1 MQRAGSMHV
10 CAACGVRDLSKAYKL
25 VRLAEADDH
34 GDGSNHWIK
43 VDPAAGDAVR
53 RREAVRLYSEAGV
66 AALLAGGSDA
76 GGGNGD
82 STGDGDGGV
91 GPDVELAYA
100 DFLNQYEHD
109 GTCYHVIPNAVV
121 DEHEGSVNMCPACH
135 AAFVKGAAAQRY
147 AHETPGDLRKAHS
160 VERGPSAAHA
170 APGYYA
176 KNAPPNSVARGD
188 DYGRYDAARR
198 HGVVLDDVSILE
210 QLVLAKARCHQVRHP
225 PLPLAGCGL
234 ACATRQERALHHTP
248 RHAPPRAQHPT
259 LRTTH
264 HATRRWSSSS
274 SRTAATTAEY
284 VWWATR
290 SSSSTRQTWCTAT
303 H

>member
-1 MQRAGSMHV
+1 MHI

-25 VRLAEADDH
+25 VRLAEAD
-34 GDGSNHWIK
+34 GTNHWIK
-43 VDPAAGDAVR
+43 VDPAARDAVR

-66 AALLAGGSDA
+66 AALLAGGSDV
-76 GGGNGD
+76 GGGNGNGDD
-82 STGDGDGGV
+82 STGDGGV

-160 VERGPSAAHA
+160 IERGPSAAHA
-170 APGYYA
+170 ALGYYA

-210 QLVLAKARCHQVRHP
+210 QLVLAKARCHQV
-225 PLPLAGCGL
+225 
-234 ACATRQERALHHTP
+234 CATSFARACPWLAVACLVTQREHAQCTTP
-248 RHAPPRAQHPT
+248 RHTHCVRALGCDCGLLGQ
-259 LRTTH
+259 
-264 HATRRWSSSS
+264 
-274 SRTAATTAEY
+274 
-284 VWWATR
+284 
-290 SSSSTRQTWCTAT
+290 
-303 H
+303 